1 MKLARITLYEYV
13 WEFPRKTLAVRW
25 NVSTSTITTA
35 CKASGIPLPPP
46 GYWTLLEMG
55 KPTERAELAGLENEL
70 IELLDPPKRKPIR
83 VKRPEHP
90 RTARPKVSKP
100 PASTPPTQSPT
111 QETGKPKICKSID
124 ESLPIIRKA
133 YRSYS
138 SPKAPRDFRYKHVL
152 PTSDSII
159 RMTVMP
165 ELVERALLIFDAF
178 LRECH
183 ERKWSIQ
190 IPAAKDRSKNS
201 VEVEGIPILFSI
213 IEQRRQEKI
222 KSESS
227 WSEWGY
233 IYHSTGI
240 LRFQY
245 SSSTS
250 IWHEIKDT
258 KRVKLEARITD
269 IIQLI
274 ENEVD
279 QVKRAEQA
287 RKERE
292 RLSRLREKLSG
303 LVEKV
308 LAHNR
313 ACDQR
318 LERYLEQFNKALSI
332 RELAQASRLKISP
345 ESRQPDRED
354 WLDWLDAKADEI
366 DPTTNLTTMDF
377 TVPLDIKSQVKA
389 MIDQD
394 PEQYGT
400 LQELDLDVSI
410 ENILR
415 WLASTRVSRH
425 RYGDR
430 N

>member
-1 MKLARITLYEYV
+1 
-13 WEFPRKTLAVRW
+13 
-25 NVSTSTITTA
+25 
-35 CKASGIPLPPP
+35 
-46 GYWTLLEMG
+46 MG
-55 KPTERAELAGLENEL
+55 KPTERAELAGFENEL

-90 RTARPKVSKP
+90 RPARPKVSKP

-178 LRECH
+178 LRECY

-227 WSEWGY
+227 WSEWDY

-258 KRVKLEARITD
+258 KRVRLEARITD
-269 IIQLI
+269 IIQSI

-318 LERYLEQFNKALSI
+318 LERYLEQFNKARSI

-345 ESRQPDRED
+345 ENRQPDRED

-377 TVPLDIKSQVKA
+377 TVPLNIKSQVKA

-425 RYGDR
+425 RYDDR